1 MRRFFTVLF
10 LVSVVATGATY
21 YWRTYQPEEAVVV
34 SAPAPQADDSSGA
47 SAEKRSYSRR
57 SLSPDAFSTQS
68 QPSVIR
74 EPSDRQ
80 DLAMMISLVS
90 SLVSALA
97 AIFQTW
103 LTARSVRSRV

>member
-10 LVSVVATGATY
+10 IVSIVATGFTY
-21 YWRTYQPEEAVVV
+21 YWRTYQPEETVAA
-34 SAPAPQADDSSGA
+34 SEPQADDGSGA
-47 SAEKRSYSRR
+47 SAENRSYSRR
-57 SLSPDAFSTQS
+57 SLSPDAFSTES
-68 QPSVIR
+68 YPASAK

-90 SLVSALA
+90 SVISALA

-103 LTARSVRSRV
+103 LTSRSVRSRA